1 MNVFNLKA
9 RLNAKFILVQIKL
22 ILIFTRKVSHLAS
35 FWTVEFLKLGNGPIV
50 FQRICI

>member
-22 ILIFTRKVSHLAS
+22 ILIFTRKVSHLTS
-35 FWTVEFLKLGNGPIV
+35 F
-50 FQRICI
+50 